1 MPPAPSATAAP
12 PSLLAAPRP
21 WLVGVLHLPALPGAP
36 AARLPVAEIAARA
49 AEDAA
54 LLAEAGF
61 SAVLLENFHDT
72 PFRKE
77 RADPETV
84 AALAVVGAAV
94 RAAVRLPL
102 GFNVLRNDG
111 AAALA
116 VALATG
122 GSFVRVNVLAGVAAT
137 DQGLVEGRADE
148 LLRRRAALGAG
159 AVAILADVD
168 VKHATSLDRRPA
180 ALRAR
185 DLVARAGAD
194 ALLVT
199 GPATGLPPDPEELS
213 AVADAVAP
221 VAVLAGSGT
230 SATSLAATLR
240 RCSGAVVG
248 TALKNPQTGRLDRAR
263 AVAYVEARSA

>member
-1 MPPAPSATAAP
+1 MPANTSAASTPSA
-12 PSLLAAPRP
+12 LLAAPRP
-21 WLVGVLHLPALPGAP
+21 WLVGVLHLPPLPGAP
-36 AARLPVAEIAARA
+36 AARLSVREIATRA

-72 PFRKE
+72 PFRKDH
-77 RADPETV
+77 ADPETV

-94 RAAVRLPL
+94 RAAMRLPM

-111 AAALA
+111 LAALA
-116 VALATG
+116 LAHATG
-122 GSFVRVNVLAGVAAT
+122 GSFVRVNVLAGAAAT

-148 LLRRRAALGAG
+148 LLRRRAALGAHG
-159 AVAILADVD
+159 VAILADVD
-168 VKHATSLDRRPA
+168 VKHATALDRRPA

-185 DLVARAGAD
+185 DLVARSGAD
-194 ALLVT
+194 VLLVT
-199 GPATGLPPDPEELS
+199 GAATGLPPDPDELS

-221 VAVLAGSGT
+221 APVLAGSGT
-230 SATSLAATLR
+230 TAQTLAATLR

-248 TALKNPQTGRLDRAR
+248 TALKDPLTGRIERSR
-263 AVAYVEARSA
+263 AVAYVEARRS